1 MVQGLVLENIHKSF
15 ATEDGVR
22 PVLQGVSLTVGEGE
36 LVTLLGR
43 SGSGKTTL
51 LRIVAGYDF
60 PDGGRALWNGAPIA
74 GPSFNRFVVV
84 QTFDQLFPW
93 RRVGANI
100 SFALRTVYPNLTKQE
115 AKEQA
120 AYWLEQTGL
129 SGCGDLWPAQ
139 LSGGMKQR
147 AALARAFALQPE
159 LLLLDEPFGALD
171 SMLRRSMQELLLN
184 LCAVHRCS
192 VLFVT
197 HDIEEALCLSSSPAF
212 LTANGREILRLNS
225 AQINQEEIRRLL
237 SPSIGEEVAP

>member
-1 MVQGLVLENIHKSF
+1 MRGLVLKQIHKSF
-15 ATEDGVR
+15 VTEEGVR
-22 PVLQGVSLTVGEGE
+22 RVLQGVSLTVGEGE

-51 LRIVAGYDF
+51 LRIAAGYDF
-60 PDGGRALWNGAPIA
+60 PDEGRALWNGAPIT
-74 GPSFNRFVVV
+74 GPSPNRFVVV
-84 QTFDQLFPW
+84 QTLDQLFPW
-93 RRVGANI
+93 RRVGSNI
-100 SFALRTVYPNLTKQE
+100 RFALRTVYPHITKAE
-115 AKEQA
+115 AGERA

-171 SMLRRSMQELLLN
+171 SMLRRTMQELLLN

-197 HDIEEALCLSSSPAF
+197 HDIDEALRLSPSPAF
-212 LTANGREILRLNS
+212 LTADGREILRLDSSRTNP
-225 AQINQEEIRRLL
+225 EEIRRLL
-237 SPSIGEEVAP
+237 SQPDGEVVAQ

>member
-1 MVQGLVLENIHKSF
+1 MVQGLYWKTYTKALQPRMGASGAARGEP
-15 ATEDGVR
+15 DG
-22 PVLQGVSLTVGEGE
+22 GEGE
-36 LVTLLGR
+36 LVTLLGALR
-43 SGSGKTTL
+43 QRKTTL
-51 LRIVAGYDF
+51 LRIVAGYDT
-60 PDGGRALWNGAPIA
+60 DGGRALWNGAPIA